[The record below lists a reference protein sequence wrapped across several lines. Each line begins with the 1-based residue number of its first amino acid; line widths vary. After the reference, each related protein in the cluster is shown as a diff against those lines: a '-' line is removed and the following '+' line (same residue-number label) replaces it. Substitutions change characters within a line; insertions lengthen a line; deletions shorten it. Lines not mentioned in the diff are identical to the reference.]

1 MTYTHPY
8 LSTPYTLCVDI
19 EPRGTQHS
27 SFHLPVAGVCT
38 LVTPSPLPCVPPP
51 PRGSSL
57 NWSRVAEWR
66 PGARSRRGDFATKR
80 RHRGQHQGRHGG
92 LIRGTIAL
100 ALCSV
105 IDCLL
110 SFKWQSSYYI
120 LWNTWTKLSWVW
132 GENIILTWY
141 LPDLAGCYYVEKS
154 FRNTSVAGKLFPG

>member
-27 SFHLPVAGVCT
+27 SFLLPVAGVCT
-38 LVTPSPLPCVPPP
+38 LATPSPLPCVTPPP
-51 PRGSSL
+51 GGVH
-57 NWSRVAEWR
+57 WTGAEWR
-66 PGARSRRGDFATKR
+66 SGDQEPGAGGETSQQRG
-80 RHRGQHQGRHGG
+80 RGQLQGRQGG
-92 LIRGTIAL
+92 LIRGNIGIVTL
-100 ALCSV
+100 LCHRY
-105 IDCLL
+105 LL